1 MKLMMKIGFALL
13 FISMISCS
21 KKQQKRWYNQAHKE
35 QPVESHWSYEGETS
49 PEHWAELEKNSD
61 CSGQRQSPIN
71 IIDIHTVED
80 QGEESTIELF
90 YSPKTI
96 LNKVRNNGHSI
107 QFDFDKGDSIA
118 YNKTNFNLVQIHF
131 HEPSEHTIN
140 GIRYPIEIHLVHQ
153 SQEKNYTVLSILGVE
168 GEQSQ
173 TMEEMESF
181 LPLKKGEEKEIE
193 KAFDLSR
200 LFPENKSYYAY
211 GGSLTTPPCS
221 ENVQWVIFK
230 EPIVVSLE
238 EVLKLKDNMPL
249 ENYRDEQP
257 LNDRLVYLHKMQT
270 TE

>member
-1 MKLMMKIGFALL
+1 MNLFFRIGMVFLAV
-13 FISMISCS
+13 STISCG
-21 KKQQKRWYNQAHKE
+21 KAQRKDGQKEVIETEAHK
-35 QPVESHWSYEGETS
+35 SHWSYQGETS

-61 CSGQRQSPIN
+61 CSGQRQSPVN

-80 QGEESTIELF
+80 KSIESTIDLF

-107 QFDFDKGDSIA
+107 QFDFDKGDSLA
-118 YNKTNFNLVQIHF
+118 YNKINFNLVQIHF

-153 SQEKNYTVLSILGVE
+153 SKEKYYTVLSVFGVE
-168 GEQSQ
+168 GEKSQ

-200 LFPENKSYYAY
+200 IFPENKTYYSY
-211 GGSLTTPPCS
+211 GGSLTTPPCT
-221 ENVQWVIFK
+221 EAVQWVVFK
-230 EPIVVSLE
+230 EPIAVSLE
-238 EVLKLKDNMPL
+238 NVLKLKDNMPL

-257 LNDRLVYLHKMQT
+257 LNDRLVYLHKM
-270 TE
+270 

>member
-1 MKLMMKIGFALL
+1 MKLYPRIAIVILML
-13 FISMISCS
+13 SMSYSCNREDQ
-21 KKQQKRWYNQAHKE
+21 KQQVHEGSQ
-35 QPVESHWSYEGETS
+35 ESHWSYEGETS
-49 PEHWAELEKNSD
+49 PEHWAELEKDSD
-61 CSGQRQSPIN
+61 CSGQRQSPVN

-80 QGEESTIELF
+80 QNQESTIELF

-107 QFDFDKGDSIA
+107 QFLFDKGDSIA
-118 YNKTNFNLVQIHF
+118 YNQTNFNLVQIHF

-153 SQEKNYTVLSILGVE
+153 SQEKNYTVLSIFGFE

-173 TMEEMESF
+173 TMEDMESF
-181 LPLKKGEEKEIE
+181 LPLQKGQEKEIE
-193 KAFDLSR
+193 RAFDLSR
-200 LFPENKSYYAY
+200 LFPANKSYYAY
-211 GGSLTTPPCS
+211 EGSLTTPPCT

-249 ENYRDEQP
+249 ENYRNEQP
-257 LNDRLVYLHKMQT
+257 LNDRLVYLHKM
-270 TE
+270 

>member
-1 MKLMMKIGFALL
+1 MMVLVISAL
-13 FISMISCS
+13 SCS
-21 KKQQKRWYNQAHKE
+21 KKQEKRWYKEAHKE
-35 QPVESHWSYEGETS
+35 ESVESHWSYEGETS

-71 IIDIHTVED
+71 IIDINTVED
-80 QGEESTIELF
+80 QDKESTIELF
-90 YSPKTI
+90 YSSKTI
-96 LNKVRNNGHSI
+96 LKKVRNNGHSI
-107 QFDFDKGDSIA
+107 QFVFDQGDSIA
-118 YNKTNFNLVQIHF
+118 YNQTNFNLVQIHF
-131 HEPSEHTIN
+131 HEPSEHTVN
-140 GIRYPIEIHLVHQ
+140 GVRYPIEIHLVHQ

-173 TMEEMESF
+173 TMEDMESF
-181 LPLKKGEEKEIE
+181 LPLKKGQEKEIE
-193 KAFDLSR
+193 RAFDLSR

-257 LNDRLVYLHKMQT
+257 LNGRLVYLHNMQMT
-270 TE
+270 D